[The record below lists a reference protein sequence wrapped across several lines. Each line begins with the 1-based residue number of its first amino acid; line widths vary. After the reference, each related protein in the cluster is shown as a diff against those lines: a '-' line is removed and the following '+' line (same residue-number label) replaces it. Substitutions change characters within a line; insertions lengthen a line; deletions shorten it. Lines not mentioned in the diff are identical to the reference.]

1 MTIID
6 AEVNL
11 TTFRRAW
18 PATIAMVRLRVVHST
33 TVPGQ
38 RVLRRLVIEET
49 KWQGDD
55 ELSQTGPSGKV
66 GPWGCTTVLWLDWSC
81 LCGRRSE
88 LETGIDNQSCGKV
101 RDDLNNYHL

>member
-1 MTIID
+1 M
-6 AEVNL
+6 AG
-11 TTFRRAW
+11 
-18 PATIAMVRLRVVHST
+18 LRVVHST
-33 TVPGQ
+33 AVPGQ

-49 KWQGDD
+49 KCQGDD

-66 GPWGCTTVLWLDWSC
+66 GPWGCSVLWLDWGC

-88 LETGIDNQSCGKV
+88 LETGMDNQSCGKP